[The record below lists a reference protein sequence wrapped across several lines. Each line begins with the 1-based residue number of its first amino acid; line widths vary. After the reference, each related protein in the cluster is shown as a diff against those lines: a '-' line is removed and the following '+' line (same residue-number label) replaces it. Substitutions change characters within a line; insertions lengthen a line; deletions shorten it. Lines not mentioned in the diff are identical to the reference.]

1 MTFYLN
7 NINDAYGPLLSA
19 HWEKS
24 ENPQHYEDLTSQFVH
39 PTPKRHILGI
49 VGGNEVSL
57 IKGNMVDLESDLRG
71 INIPNTFAP
80 WRQYQP
86 PQKGEKQIVRNNLK
100 EHLKID
106 VQKNHLPVYQMMAY
120 PAVIAPLPIV
130 NQVCVK
136 PEKY

>member
-1 MTFYLN
+1 MAFYLS

-24 ENPQHYEDLTSQFVH
+24 ENPQHYDDLTSQFVH

-86 PQKGEKQIVRNNLK
+86 PQKGEKQIVRDNLK
-100 EHLKID
+100 EHIKID

>member
-7 NINDAYGPLLSA
+7 NINDAYGPLLTA

-24 ENPQHYEDLTSQFVH
+24 ENPQHYDDLTSQFVH

-100 EHLKID
+100 EHLQID

>member
-1 MTFYLN
+1 MTFYLS
-7 NINDAYGPLLSA
+7 NINDAYGPLLSD

-24 ENPQHYEDLTSQFVH
+24 ENPQHYDDLTSQFVH

-100 EHLKID
+100 EHIKID